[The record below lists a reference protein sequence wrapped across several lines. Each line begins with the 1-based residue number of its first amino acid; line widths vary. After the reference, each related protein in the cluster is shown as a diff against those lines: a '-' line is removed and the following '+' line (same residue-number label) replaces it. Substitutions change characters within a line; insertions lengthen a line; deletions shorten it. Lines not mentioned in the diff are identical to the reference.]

1 MVNRR
6 DKSHQ
11 KGRIGISRRLLKWMS
26 ILILVVLTIMV
37 GRIASLNW
45 INPKTTAFMDAE
57 RARLEQLSP
66 PKPIVHVWVPYSRIS
81 QTAKR
86 AVVAAEDAAFTQHD
100 GVDWRAVEQA
110 FKDNLNRGKLARGG
124 STITMQLTKNLYL
137 SASRSFLR
145 KGAEFVL
152 TGLMELLLD
161 KRRILEIYLNVAEW
175 GVGVFG
181 IEAAAR
187 HYFGVSAN
195 QLSDAQAAWLASI
208 LPAPKRADRNR
219 QAPWIEQKAQ
229 VIQARMQQVAV
240 PR

>member
-1 MVNRR
+1 
-6 DKSHQ
+6 
-11 KGRIGISRRLLKWMS
+11 MS
-26 ILILVVLTIMV
+26 ILVIVILTIMI

-45 INPKTTAFMDAE
+45 FNPKSTAFIDAE
-57 RARLEQLSP
+57 RARLEQFVP
-66 PKPIVHVWVPYSRIS
+66 PKPIVQVWVPYHRIS
-81 QTAKR
+81 PAAKR

-110 FKDNLNRGKLARGG
+110 FKDNLSRGKLARGG

-152 TGLMELLLD
+152 TGMMELLLD

-181 IEAAAR
+181 IESAAR
-187 HYFGVSAN
+187 HYFGVSAS
-195 QLSDAQAAWLASI
+195 QLSDAQSAWLASI

-219 QAPWIEQKAQ
+219 DAPWIAQKAD